1 MTSDSLELKPRQ
13 ATGLAAGQTPS
24 ILTLRRAAAAM
35 MVALLLV
42 LPALVTKF
50 NVSSVVGLG
59 TQVLIYAIAAMSL
72 NLVLG
77 FGGMVSFGHAA
88 FFGLGGYAVGILYQ
102 HFSEHSAFLG
112 LLPGSDSLAV
122 ALAAAML
129 VSGCVAAIIG
139 SLSLRTSG
147 VPFIMIT
154 LAFAQMLFFLFVS
167 LKAYGG
173 DDGLMMRRRD
183 VASFFNARDDTNYYY
198 ICLGLAACWFM
209 LTACIVRS
217 RFGFVLSGL
226 RQNERRMVAIGIAPN
241 RYRLVAFV
249 IAGMGAG
256 LAGALMANYLRF
268 VSPDMMHW
276 TKSGELMMMVI
287 LGGAGTL
294 TGPLLGAAAMVCLE
308 TFLAAQTENWQ
319 LYLGFIL
326 LAIVMLKRGGLAAI
340 LDRLPGA
347 KP

>member
-1 MTSDSLELKPRQ
+1 MTLDSLELKPRQ
-13 ATGLAAGQTPS
+13 AAGRAAGQTPS
-24 ILTLRRAAAAM
+24 ILTLRGVAAAT

-42 LPALVTKF
+42 LPALVTTF
-50 NVSSVVGLG
+50 NVPSVVGLG

-77 FGGMVSFGHAA
+77 YGGMITFGHAA

-102 HFSEHSAFLG
+102 HFSEQSAFLG

-183 VASFFNARDDTNYYY
+183 IAPFFNARDDINYYY
-198 ICLGLAACWFM
+198 ICLGLAACWFV

-217 RFGFVLSGL
+217 RFGFVLCGL
-226 RQNERRMVAIGIAPN
+226 RQNERRMAAIGIAPN

-268 VSPDMMHW
+268 VGPDMMHW

-294 TGPLLGAAAMVCLE
+294 TGPLLGAAAMVCME

-326 LAIVMLKRGGLAAI
+326 LAIVMLKPGGLAAI
-340 LDRLPGA
+340 VDRLPGA
-347 KP
+347 RP

>member
-1 MTSDSLELKPRQ
+1 MTSDSLELKPGQ
-13 ATGLAAGQTPS
+13 ATGRAGQRPS
-24 ILTLRRAAAAM
+24 ILMLRAAAAAM
-35 MVALLLV
+35 VVALLLV
-42 LPALVTKF
+42 LPALVTTF
-50 NVSSVVGLG
+50 NVPSVVGLG

-77 FGGMVSFGHAA
+77 YGGMVTFGHAA

-102 HFSEHSAFLG
+102 YYSEHGAFLG
-112 LLPGSDSLAV
+112 LVPGSDSLTV
-122 ALAAAML
+122 ALAVAML

-183 VASFFNARDDTNYYY
+183 VVPFFNARDDINYYY
-198 ICLGLAACWFM
+198 ICLGLAACWFL

-217 RFGFVLSGL
+217 RFGIVLSGL
-226 RQNERRMVAIGIAPN
+226 RQNERRMAAIGIAPY
-241 RYRLVAFV
+241 RYKLVAFV
-249 IAGMGAG
+249 IAGMGGG

-294 TGPLLGAAAMVCLE
+294 AGPLLGAAAMVCLE

-340 LDRLPGA
+340 FDRLPGA
-347 KP
+347 QP

>member
-1 MTSDSLELKPRQ
+1 
-13 ATGLAAGQTPS
+13 
-24 ILTLRRAAAAM
+24 
-35 MVALLLV
+35 
-42 LPALVTKF
+42 
-50 NVSSVVGLG
+50 
-59 TQVLIYAIAAMSL
+59 
-72 NLVLG
+72 
-77 FGGMVSFGHAA
+77 
-88 FFGLGGYAVGILYQ
+88 
-102 HFSEHSAFLG
+102 
-112 LLPGSDSLAV
+112 
-122 ALAAAML
+122 
-129 VSGCVAAIIG
+129 VAAIIG

-183 VASFFNARDDTNYYY
+183 VAPFFNARDDTNYYY
-198 ICLGLAACWFM
+198 ICLGLAAIWFA

-226 RQNERRMVAIGIAPN
+226 RQNERRLVAVGIAPN

-287 LGGAGTL
+287 LGGASTL
-294 TGPLLGAAAMVCLE
+294 TGPLLGAAAMVLLE

-340 LDRLPGA
+340 FDHLPGA